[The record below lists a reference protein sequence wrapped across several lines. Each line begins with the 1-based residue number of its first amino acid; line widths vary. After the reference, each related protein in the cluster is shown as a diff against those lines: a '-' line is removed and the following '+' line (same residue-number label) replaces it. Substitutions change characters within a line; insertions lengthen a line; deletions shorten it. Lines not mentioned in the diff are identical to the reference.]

1 MSAELTT
8 NDTTGK
14 FEVIFRRLLRN
25 TSVCSSV
32 MTAAGNQW
40 QVQLCTGSKN
50 ASLQTT
56 SVACYLAN
64 MSSHCVGASFRVELY
79 DAKGHRLAMRSVSKV
94 DHFSSSQLGK
104 NMLEG
109 ENISVSDSQLKAIT
123 VCVTLSVCRLCG
135 SRVDKSPAKLTGML
149 VSGCFSDFTII
160 ARRSS
165 NAEEPV
171 RILVH
176 KLVLSLRSAVIKTM
190 IESGMSE
197 SAGCVLRITDFDAA
211 VVQEFVRFMYAGKY
225 DVTSHTEALLA
236 LVHRY
241 EVPELQHLCQH
252 HLLCNMTA
260 YNVLPVLSLAD
271 LYSSAELRESV
282 LTFIVNNAAALLK
295 SRTFLPGLSL
305 ELCQDVLCAVVGV
318 ELSTALPAGEAD
330 PLLAAASEDG

>member
-109 ENISVSDSQLKAIT
+109 GNISVSDSQLKAIA
-123 VCVTLSVCRLCG
+123 VCVTLSVCRFCG
-135 SRVDKSPAKLTGML
+135 SRVDNSTAKLIGML

-197 SAGCVLRITDFDAA
+197 SASCVLRVTDFDAA
-211 VVQEFVRFMYAGKY
+211 VVQEFVRFLYADKC
-225 DVTSHTEALLA
+225 DVTSHTEAL
-236 LVHRY
+236 HWR
-241 EVPELQHLCQH
+241 
-252 HLLCNMTA
+252 TA
-260 YNVLPVLSLAD
+260 TK
-271 LYSSAELRESV
+271 SSNCSIYAN
-282 LTFIVNNAAALLK
+282 T
-295 SRTFLPGLSL
+295 T
-305 ELCQDVLCAVVGV
+305 C
-318 ELSTALPAGEAD
+318 
-330 PLLAAASEDG
+330 